1 MLVEIKLLL
10 DAFLADL
17 ALREQAAAFTW
28 KLILTIIAIGF
39 AGLIAERATGFPDPL
54 TNKARDWRGIWLA
67 SINGAIYGLIT
78 IGMYVWHPTHS
89 PLNTGSDWDHVRLP
103 WSIPFYTFGA
113 IFLEYLL
120 RLGALCSGFWLIFVV
135 LLRRHF
141 RLSVFWTLNLVVA
154 LYEIWPYLLPDVHA
168 GRWGSIALSA
178 ALSFQRIRGLASSS
192 LRLVH
197 TDCVSSRLLSVLA
210 HFVRRFSRTVFPP
223 LNRAKSLNFQE
234 GMGQPSTQLDKLAFQ
249 HC

>member
-1 MLVEIKLLL
+1 
-10 DAFLADL
+10 
-17 ALREQAAAFTW
+17 
-28 KLILTIIAIGF
+28 
-39 AGLIAERATGFPDPL
+39 
-54 TNKARDWRGIWLA
+54 
-67 SINGAIYGLIT
+67 
-78 IGMYVWHPTHS
+78 MYVWHPTHS

-168 GRWGSIALSA
+168 GRWGSIVLSA
-178 ALSFQRIRGLASSS
+178 VEPLYLSNVFEGWLLLRYGWFTPIVFRLAFYLFWHILFGGLAEPYF
-192 LRLVH
+192 RH
-197 TDCVSSRLLSVLA
+197 
-210 HFVRRFSRTVFPP
+210 
-223 LNRAKSLNFQE
+223 
-234 GMGQPSTQLDKLAFQ
+234 
-249 HC
+249 

>member
-1 MLVEIKLLL
+1 MFQQFLGRRSTFLFGGLSLMLVEIKLLL

-89 PLNTGSDWDHVRLP
+89 PLNAGSDWDHVRLP

-120 RLGALCSGFWLIFVV
+120 RLGALWWFLALFCFIAPARFSIVCLFG
-135 LLRRHF
+135 LLPC
-141 RLSVFWTLNLVVA
+141 LVA
-154 LYEIWPYLLPDVHA
+154 L
-168 GRWGSIALSA
+168 
-178 ALSFQRIRGLASSS
+178 
-192 LRLVH
+192 
-197 TDCVSSRLLSVLA
+197 
-210 HFVRRFSRTVFPP
+210 
-223 LNRAKSLNFQE
+223 
-234 GMGQPSTQLDKLAFQ
+234 
-249 HC
+249 

>member
-103 WSIPFYTFGA
+103 
-113 IFLEYLL
+113 
-120 RLGALCSGFWLIFVV
+120 
-135 LLRRHF
+135 
-141 RLSVFWTLNLVVA
+141 
-154 LYEIWPYLLPDVHA
+154 
-168 GRWGSIALSA
+168 
-178 ALSFQRIRGLASSS
+178 
-192 LRLVH
+192 
-197 TDCVSSRLLSVLA
+197 
-210 HFVRRFSRTVFPP
+210 
-223 LNRAKSLNFQE
+223 
-234 GMGQPSTQLDKLAFQ
+234 
-249 HC
+249 

>member
-89 PLNTGSDWDHVRLP
+89 PLNTGSDCDHVRLL

-178 ALSFQRIRGLASSS
+178 VEPLYLSNVFEGWLLLRYGWFTPIVFRLAFYLFWHILFGGLAEPYF
-192 LRLVH
+192 RH
-197 TDCVSSRLLSVLA
+197 
-210 HFVRRFSRTVFPP
+210 
-223 LNRAKSLNFQE
+223 
-234 GMGQPSTQLDKLAFQ
+234 
-249 HC
+249 

>member
-1 MLVEIKLLL
+1 MLVGIKLLL

-89 PLNTGSDWDHVRLP
+89 PLNAGSDWDHVRLP

-178 ALSFQRIRGLASSS
+178 VEPLYLSNVFEGWLLLRYGWFTPIVFRLAFYLFWHILFGGLAEPYF
-192 LRLVH
+192 RH
-197 TDCVSSRLLSVLA
+197 
-210 HFVRRFSRTVFPP
+210 
-223 LNRAKSLNFQE
+223 
-234 GMGQPSTQLDKLAFQ
+234 
-249 HC
+249 